1 MTQDQRQRRREGS
14 RRAQEGRSRR
24 QEALKQRKQR
34 TLLTRVGATLAV
46 VAVIVTFVLLRP
58 GGPDL
63 GYTVAALA
71 GNHNPPYV
79 YDTEIEV
86 DGTSVQVPPTSGNHS
101 PSTSRHGH
109 SGGALIPEQVLHNME
124 HGAVVIWYQ
133 PGDDALAA
141 EVAQLARSLGNDC
154 LVAGTY
160 EAMDFDVAATAW
172 GRVLP
177 LTAFDKAQLGEF
189 VEVYRGKEGPEAG
202 VCRGQP

>member
-1 MTQDQRQRRREGS
+1 MSQDQRQRRREGS
-14 RRAQEGRSRR
+14 RRAQEGRARR
-24 QEALKQRKQR
+24 QEARKQR
-34 TLLTRVGATLAV
+34 RRLTIVAAVLAAVAV
-46 VAVIVTFVLLRP
+46 VAAFVLLRP

-79 YDTEIEV
+79 YDTEIEL
-86 DGTSVQVPPTSGNHS
+86 DGVSLQVPPTSGNHS
-101 PSTSRHGH
+101 PTTSRHGH
-109 SGGALIPEQVLHNME
+109 SNGVLIPEQVVHNME

-133 PGDDALAA
+133 PGDDVLET

-160 EAMDFDVAATAW
+160 AAMDFDVAATVW

-177 LTAFDKAQLGEF
+177 LTAFDAAPLVEF
-189 VEVYRGKEGPEAG
+189 VDAYRGEIGP
-202 VCRGQP
+202 

>member
-1 MTQDQRQRRREGS
+1 MSQDQRQRRREGS
-14 RRAQEGRSRR
+14 RRAQEGRARR
-24 QEALKQRKQR
+24 QGARKQR
-34 TLLTRVGATLAV
+34 RRLTIVAAVLAAVAV
-46 VAVIVTFVLLRP
+46 VAAFVLLRP

-79 YDTEIEV
+79 YDTEIEL
-86 DGTSVQVPPTSGNHS
+86 DGVSLQVPPTSGNHS
-101 PSTSRHGH
+101 PTTSRHGH
-109 SGGALIPEQVLHNME
+109 LNGILIPEQVVHNME

-133 PGDDALAA
+133 PGDDVLET

-160 EAMDFDVAATAW
+160 AAMDFAVAATVW

-177 LTAFDKAQLGEF
+177 LTAFDAAPLVEF
-189 VEVYRGKEGPEAG
+189 VDAYRGEIGPEAG
-202 VCRGQP
+202 LCRGQP

>member
-1 MTQDQRQRRREGS
+1 MSQDQRQRRREGS
-14 RRAQEGRSRR
+14 RRAQEGRARR
-24 QEALKQRKQR
+24 HEARKKR
-34 TLLTRVGATLAV
+34 RRLTIVAAVLAA
-46 VAVIVTFVLLRP
+46 VAAAAVFVLLRP

-86 DGTSVQVPPTSGNHS
+86 DGVFLQVPPTSGNHS
-101 PSTSRHGH
+101 LSPSRHGH
-109 SGGALIPEQVLHNME
+109 SGGILIPEQVVHNME

-133 PGDDALAA
+133 PGDDVLET

-160 EAMDFDVAATAW
+160 AAMDFDVAATVW

-177 LTAFDKAQLGEF
+177 LTAFDAASLVEF
-189 VEVYRGKEGPEAG
+189 VDAYRGEIGPEAG
-202 VCRGQP
+202 LCRGQP

>member
-1 MTQDQRQRRREGS
+1 MSQDQRQRRREGS
-14 RRAQEGRSRR
+14 RRAQEGRARR
-24 QEALKQRKQR
+24 HEARKKR
-34 TLLTRVGATLAV
+34 RRLTIVAAVLAA
-46 VAVIVTFVLLRP
+46 VAAAAVFVLLRP

-86 DGTSVQVPPTSGNHS
+86 DGVFLQVPPTSGNHS
-101 PSTSRHGH
+101 PSPSRHGH
-109 SGGALIPEQVLHNME
+109 SGGILIPEQVVHNME

-133 PGDDALAA
+133 PGDDVLET

-160 EAMDFDVAATAW
+160 AAMDFDVAATVW

-177 LTAFDKAQLGEF
+177 LTAFDAASLVEF
-189 VEVYRGKEGPEAG
+189 VDAYRGEIGPEAG
-202 VCRGQP
+202 LCRGQP

>member
-1 MTQDQRQRRREGS
+1 MSQDQRQRRREGS
-14 RRAQEGRSRR
+14 RRAQEGRARR
-24 QEALKQRKQR
+24 QEARKQR
-34 TLLTRVGATLAV
+34 RRLTTVAVILAAV
-46 VAVIVTFVLLRP
+46 VAAAAAAFVLLRS

-71 GNHNPPYV
+71 GDHNPPYV

-86 DGTSVQVPPTSGNHS
+86 AGVFVQVPPTSGNHS
-101 PSTSRHGH
+101 PSPSRHGH
-109 SGGALIPEQVLHNME
+109 SGGILIPEQVVHNME

-133 PGDDALAA
+133 PGDDVLET

-160 EAMDFDVAATAW
+160 AAMDFDVAATVW

-177 LTAFDKAQLGEF
+177 LTAFEAAPLVEF
-189 VEVYRGKEGPEAG
+189 VDAYRGETGPEAG
-202 VCRGQP
+202 FCRGQP